1 MRGNTIFECDFKLDL
16 DLTETPR
23 GGYMALED
31 NPKGRMEFTID
42 FGNHLSN
49 WACHNKDL
57 YTFIVSYDDKS
68 KRLHLSAVSFLDS
81 LSVIYD
87 TELTQ
92 YPMTFLD
99 YIKHDINVILSDTRV
114 GDEPVGHITF
124 ADGSEFDL
132 FVGDIISPEP
142 LTPDGSTFIVSNIPL
157 GSSAAEYNSL
167 LVKKSQVI
175 SEIQETVNNYGKKW
189 MEEKFEKQYG
199 WVKGKTK
206 LRQGNTS
213 FTYTG
218 ISLVPRVSSG
228 GAKSGEPSYVPY
240 IHEVI
245 PLSNFL
251 GSSWENITDKRD
263 DENRK
268 RGKNITVG

>member
-16 DLTETPR
+16 DFLKTP
-23 GGYMALED
+23 GGEYMTLED
-31 NPKGRMEFTID
+31 NPKEGMEFTID
-42 FGNHLSN
+42 FGDHLFDWSY
-49 WACHNKDL
+49 HNKDL
-57 YTFIVSYDDKS
+57 YTFSVSYDDGA
-68 KRLHLSAVSFLDS
+68 KRLHLSTWSFLDS

-132 FVGDIISPEP
+132 FVGDIISSEP
-142 LTPDGSTFIVSNIPL
+142 LTPDGSAFIVSNIPL
-157 GSSAAEYNSL
+157 GSAASEYNSL

-175 SEIQETVNNYGKKW
+175 SKIQETVNDYGKKW

-206 LRQGNTS
+206 LRQGTIS

-218 ISLVPRVSSG
+218 ISLVPRASSG
-228 GAKSGEPSYVPY
+228 EAKSGEPSYVPY
-240 IHEVI
+240 IHQAI
-245 PLSNFL
+245 SLSDFL
-251 GSSWENITDKRD
+251 GSSWENITDL
-263 DENRK
+263 E
-268 RGKNITVG
+268 